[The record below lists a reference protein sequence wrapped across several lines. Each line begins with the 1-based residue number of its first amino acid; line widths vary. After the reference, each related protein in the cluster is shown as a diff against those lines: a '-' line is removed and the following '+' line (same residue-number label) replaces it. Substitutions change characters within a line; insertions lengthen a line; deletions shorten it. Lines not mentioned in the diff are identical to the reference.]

1 MPRLLISPD
10 PQAPGFF
17 YAEELATGRRLSGL
31 TEPKVDLSDWYRK
44 YPVQVSLSLSEP
56 ASKMTLV
63 EHPAPS
69 LSDHDVN
76 DDPTCLEP
84 GCLQPA
90 ALYCSEHRYQMEGTS
105 F

>member
-10 PQAPGFF
+10 PAVPGFF
-17 YAEELATGRRLSGL
+17 YAEDLDSGRRLSGL
-31 TEPKVDLSDWYRK
+31 SEPKVRLSDWYRK
-44 YPVQVSLSLSEP
+44 FPSQVSLSLSDRAP
-56 ASKMTLV
+56 SMVLV

-69 LSDHDVN
+69 KSDRDVN

-90 ALYCSEHRYQMEGTS
+90 PLYCEAHRHQMEGS
-105 F
+105 SY